1 MPKIK
6 DIIWK
11 VKKLNDFVKMVFIF
25 LTIGY
30 LIDKINFIK
39 ESKLH
44 NFIAIFKFNFKFN
57 YNFGDIL

>member
-11 VKKLNDFVKMVFIF
+11 VKKLNDFVKMVFNF

-44 NFIAIFKFNFKFN
+44 NFIAIFKFN

>member
-11 VKKLNDFVKMVFIF
+11 VKKLNDFIKMVFIF

-39 ESKLH
+39 ESKFH
-44 NFIAIFKFNFKFN
+44 NFIAIFKFN
-57 YNFGDIL
+57 YIFGDIL

>member
-11 VKKLNDFVKMVFIF
+11 VKKLNDFIKMVFIF

-30 LIDKINFIK
+30 LIAKINFIK

-44 NFIAIFKFNFKFN
+44 NFIAIFKFN
-57 YNFGDIL
+57 YIFGDIL